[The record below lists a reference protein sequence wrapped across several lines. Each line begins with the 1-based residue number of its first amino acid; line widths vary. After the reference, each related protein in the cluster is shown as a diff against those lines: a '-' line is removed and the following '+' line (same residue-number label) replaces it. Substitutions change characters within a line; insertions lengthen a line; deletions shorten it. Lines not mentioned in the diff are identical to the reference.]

1 MAGARATTLIRL
13 AHEGKVVMLAEKLAG
28 ASLDSAGGL
37 EEVWIQE
44 AMEAGWNRERLENAN
59 SSENDEDEDL
69 VEVWEILQSN
79 LSSGFELEKFDNS
92 FELILVDEGRSFH
105 FPYTEIGI
113 STANALINYYK
124 SMDIL

>member
-1 MAGARATTLIRL
+1 MAGARSATLLKL

-59 SSENDEDEDL
+59 SSEADKDL

-113 STANALINYYK
+113 STANALVNYYK